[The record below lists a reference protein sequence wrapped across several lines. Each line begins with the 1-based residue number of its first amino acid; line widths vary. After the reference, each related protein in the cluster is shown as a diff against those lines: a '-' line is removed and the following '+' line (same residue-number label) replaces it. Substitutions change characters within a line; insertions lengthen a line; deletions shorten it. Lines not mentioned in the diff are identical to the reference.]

1 MRYLRYCIETEL
13 LGVQDWF
20 NANKLT
26 LNVTKSVY
34 LLFNAHGQKNIEFKL
49 SLNGIEIPCVRY
61 AKLLGT
67 WIVDKLTWEIHAN
80 KLLAKLKCGIGM
92 LQRSK
97 HLLTSKARRCLYFG
111 QIHSNLCYCLSIWGT
126 MMQKRSKTL
135 LTNAQRKAVKLI
147 DTSMGIDEVFS
158 HYNIL
163 TLEQLTRLEQCKLG
177 YKLCNNLLLTSL
189 SMSMKLDHNN
199 QSIVKSHRYPT
210 RNKSVP
216 NLPTATDS
224 KYCTSFLFKAITE
237 FSGLNAALHDAKTL
251 SAFTK
256 QCKKHLINS
265 NVA

>member
-1 MRYLRYCIETEL
+1 M
-13 LGVQDWF
+13 
-20 NANKLT
+20 
-26 LNVTKSVY
+26 Y
-34 LLFNAHGQKNIEFKL
+34 LLFNAHRQKNIEFKL
-49 SLNGIEIPCVRY
+49 SLNGVEIPRVRY

-67 WIVDKLTWEIHAN
+67 WIDDKLTWETHAN
-80 KLLAKLKCGIGM
+80 KLLAKLKCGIGI
-92 LQRSK
+92 LQCSK
-97 HLLTSKARRCLYFG
+97 HLLTSKARHCLYFG

-158 HYNIL
+158 HYSIL

-177 YKLCNNLLLTSL
+177 YKLCNNLLPTSL

-224 KYCTSFLFKAITE
+224 KCHTSFLFKAITE
-237 FSGLNAALHDAKTL
+237 LSGLNAALHDAKTL